1 MILFLIALL
10 VAALAVGLFADYNPA
25 AHDVAVRGYHF
36 AGVPGWQPI
45 AVVAGAVLLLFLV
58 QAGYGAVRIRTLK
71 SANARLRRQLDT
83 SGAEAAGA
91 PESEK
96 APAKAPLQP
105 SR

>member
-25 AHDVAVRGYHF
+25 THDIAVRGYQF
-36 AGVPGWQPI
+36 TGIPGWQPI
-45 AVVAGAVLLLFLV
+45 AVVTGAVLLLFLV
-58 QAGYGAVRIRTLK
+58 HAGYGAVRIRTLK
-71 SANARLRRQLDT
+71 AANARLRRQLDT
-83 SGAEAAGA
+83 SATEGRGA
-91 PESEK
+91 PESET